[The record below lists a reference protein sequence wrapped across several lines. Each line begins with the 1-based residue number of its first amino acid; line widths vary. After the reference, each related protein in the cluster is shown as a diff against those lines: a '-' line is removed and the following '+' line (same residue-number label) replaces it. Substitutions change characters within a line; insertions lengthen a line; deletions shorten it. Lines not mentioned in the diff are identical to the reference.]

1 MVKGGSGVPST
12 PQQIPAGHRFVKS
25 VRITLLSSICIAAF
39 AARAEAADDYAVI
52 YEGAPP
58 GLAEKF
64 AKLTN
69 LSLERRPY
77 PTAAAIRRVGAED
90 LTIIKRALTAAG
102 YYAAAVSFRIEGD
115 LNEGE
120 KLKAIFDI
128 EPGPAFRI
136 VNHTIVFEDE
146 AGGERPSTFSD
157 ADIKVTDHAD
167 GASLERN
174 HQEFLSALWAK
185 GYPAARMVARRAEA
199 HIDAGTADAIYT
211 FESGPRASFNGI
223 DIEGAKETN
232 EDFLA
237 KLKTWEE
244 GELFDRAKL
253 VTYRDRL
260 AKTGLFS
267 TIEVAPGAV
276 EEAGVAPVLVTIS
289 ERKRRTIGAGVSYS
303 TSEGPGGRL
312 FLEYR
317 NLFHRGERARVEI
330 EGSEIRQSVTFDI
343 DKPLP
348 GFPGSAYGNFAFTNE
363 TTDAFKARTLG
374 VSGGLAKNWIDDK
387 LETRAGVALETSKVE
402 PNLATTSTV
411 MEERNYFISFPLS
424 ATWDTEDDPLA
435 LTKGARA
442 SLFAIPYFGSDQ
454 FTRLEAVARSR
465 IHFGDDD
472 RFTIAGRM
480 RIAATAG
487 QALQSLPVNKRVYAG
502 GGSSVRGYDYQ
513 SVGPLDPNGVPIGGR
528 SAVDAAIEA
537 RARVMKRVQLAA
549 FVDAGAVY
557 SQSFPDFTG
566 DYLVGAGIGVRY
578 LSTIGPIRL
587 DAAVPLEKRATDR
600 NFQVYISL
608 GQPF

>member
-1 MVKGGSGVPST
+1 MISLCV
-12 PQQIPAGHRFVKS
+12 
-25 VRITLLSSICIAAF
+25 AALV
-39 AARAEAADDYAVI
+39 ARAEAAEDYAVV
-52 YEGAPP
+52 YAGAPP
-58 GLAEKF
+58 GIAEKL

-77 PTAAAIRRVGAED
+77 PTAAAVRRIGAED
-90 LTIIKRALTAAG
+90 LKIVERALTAAG
-102 YYAAAVSFRIEGD
+102 YYAAEVSFRVEGD
-115 LNEGE
+115 GEPGE

-128 EPGPAFRI
+128 EAGAVFRI
-136 VNHTIVFEDE
+136 EKHVIVYADEDSADRPTTFAD
-146 AGGERPSTFSD
+146 AGVSVSGR
-157 ADIKVTDHAD
+157 AD

-174 HQEFLSALWAK
+174 QQEFLSALWGK
-185 GYPAARMVARRAEA
+185 GYPAARMVSRRADA
-199 HIDAGTADAIYT
+199 HIGDRTADAVYT
-211 FESGPRASFNGI
+211 FESGPRASFDGVFI
-223 DIEGAKETN
+223 DGATLTD
-232 EDFLA
+232 EDFLE
-237 KLKTWEE
+237 KMKTWDD

-260 AKTGLFS
+260 AKTGLFT

-276 EEAGVAPVLVTIS
+276 EDGGIAPVRVKIA

-317 NLFHRGERARVEI
+317 NLFHRGERARAEI
-330 EGSEIRQSVTFDI
+330 EGSGVRQSFTFDL

-363 TTDAFKARTLG
+363 TTDAFDARSLEL
-374 VSGGLAKNWIDDK
+374 SGGLAKTWIDDK
-387 LETRAGVALETSKVE
+387 LETRAGIALETSKVE
-402 PNLATTSTV
+402 PGLVLTTTV
-411 MEERNYFISFPLS
+411 REERNYFVSIPLS
-424 ATWDTEDDPLA
+424 ATWDSEDDPLA
-435 LTKGARA
+435 LSKGARV

-465 IHFGDDD
+465 ANFGDDD
-472 RFTIAGRM
+472 RFTLAGRV

-487 QALQSLPVNKRVYAG
+487 QALTTLPVNKRVFAG

-513 SVGPLDPNGVPIGGR
+513 SVGPLDANGVPIGGR
-528 SAVDAAIEA
+528 SAVEAAIEA
-537 RARVMKRVQLAA
+537 RARIMKRVQLAA

-557 SQSFPDFTG
+557 SESFPDFMG
-566 DYLVGAGIGVRY
+566 DYLVGAGVGVRY

-587 DAAVPLEKRATDR
+587 DAALPLEKRPTDR
-600 NFQVYISL
+600 DFQIYISL